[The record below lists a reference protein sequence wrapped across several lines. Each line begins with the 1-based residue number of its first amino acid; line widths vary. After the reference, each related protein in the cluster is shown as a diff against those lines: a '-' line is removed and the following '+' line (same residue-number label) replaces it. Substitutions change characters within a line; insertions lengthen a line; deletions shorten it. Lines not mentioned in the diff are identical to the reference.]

1 LWETGL
7 FLLFSLLVNNQE
19 MSNLLYKVLPTF
31 MCYLAKGPEATA
43 NSHEWKTLNLKVKI
57 NLSPYK
63 LIISGVLCRKE
74 G

>member
-1 LWETGL
+1 
-7 FLLFSLLVNNQE
+7 
-19 MSNLLYKVLPTF
+19 